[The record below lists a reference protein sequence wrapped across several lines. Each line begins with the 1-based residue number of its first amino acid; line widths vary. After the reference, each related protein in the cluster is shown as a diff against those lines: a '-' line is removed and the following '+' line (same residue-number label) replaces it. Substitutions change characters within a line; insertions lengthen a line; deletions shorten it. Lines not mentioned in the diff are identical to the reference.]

1 MRRSLRWGV
10 VVVALAASL
19 TVFAEGAAFGANRAS
34 TQSGTPIK
42 VGVICACTGA
52 FGTNIAVAAKV
63 VEAWEKS
70 VNANGGINGHPVDAN
85 ILDDASTPGNSVTRA
100 QTHISDG
107 ATVILDITTL

>member
-1 MRRSLRWGV
+1 M
-10 VVVALAASL
+10 
-19 TVFAEGAAFGANRAS
+19 
-34 TQSGTPIK
+34 
-42 VGVICACTGA
+42 
-52 FGTNIAVAAKV
+52 AAKV

-107 ATVILDITTL
+107 VDVILDITTLGAAWAQAVDAAKIPVVGGNISGTPYFTTRTSTRRARRTTRSSTPTC